1 VLLGAPF
8 MERLRQRSVL
18 NGALTAIPAAVVGV
32 ISHLALWCALHPL
45 FAERRPVGWGAV
57 SMDLPVWG
65 SAVGPSWI
73 LSALA
78 LAVVCGA

>member
-1 VLLGAPF
+1 MLLGAPF